1 MEKLGR
7 RYYKIGEVAKV
18 VGVEPYVLRFWEG
31 EFNQIKT
38 IRTKGGQRLY
48 PRETVST
55 ILKIKR
61 LLYDKG
67 MTIEGAKK
75 KLMDEE
81 RWNLAIKEIKDGLIE
96 IKKMLCLGG

>member
-48 PRETVST
+48 PKESIKT

-67 MTIEGAKK
+67 LTIEGARK
-75 KLMDEE
+75 KLIDEE
-81 RWNLAIKEIKDGLIE
+81 RWNLALKEIKDGLIE
-96 IKKMLCLGG
+96 IKKMLTY

>member
-48 PRETVST
+48 PRETIST

-67 MTIEGAKK
+67 MTIEGARK
-75 KLMDEE
+75 KLKDEE
-81 RWNLAIKEIKDGLIE
+81 KWNLALKEIKEGLIE
-96 IKKMLCLGG
+96 IKKMLYLG